1 MSRIR
6 ADKFVNN
13 AATGAP
19 QLTYGAEVVAGVG
32 LTGAGGINI
41 TGVATAASFDGNAT
55 GLTGTPDITINNI
68 TGVAATFTGD
78 LTIEGTLSYEDI
90 TNVDS
95 IGFATF
101 RKGIEV
107 QGAGS
112 TTTTLNVT
120 GVSTFSGD
128 VNFAGDING
137 NVTIVST
144 DSGSSAAPELTLYRN
159 SASPAPGD
167 YLGQLMFKGENSN
180 GGQENYAKIT
190 GKIRDET
197 LGTEDGMIE
206 TAIKGDGSF
215 TIVSRQR
222 HDELQLIN
230 GCGLSVDGDI
240 SGDLTG
246 NVTGDVN
253 AGIVTSST
261 VVLTNGLIT
270 TVSSTTTATDQT
282 SIDSFSA
289 STYRSAKYNV
299 QITRGSEYQTT
310 EISVIH
316 DGSDSYGTE
325 YATIKTGT
333 SLATFSTD
341 VSGGNVR
348 LLATPSSATSTVF
361 KLFRTTTEA

>member
-1 MSRIR
+1 
-6 ADKFVNN
+6 
-13 AATGAP
+13 
-19 QLTYGAEVVAGVG
+19 
-32 LTGAGGINI
+32 
-41 TGVATAASFDGNAT
+41 
-55 GLTGTPDITINNI
+55 
-68 TGVAATFTGD
+68 

-128 VNFAGDING
+128 VNFDGDING
-137 NVTIVST
+137 NVTITST

-159 SASPAPGD
+159 SPSPAPGD

-206 TAIKGDGSF
+206 TAIKGNGSF

-289 STYRSAKYNV
+289 STYRSAKYQI
-299 QITRGSEYQTT
+299 QITQGSTYHTT
-310 EISVIH
+310 EISIVH

-325 YATIKTGT
+325 YGTIKTGS
-333 SLATFSTD
+333 SLASFNTD
-341 VSGGNVR
+341 ISGGNVR
-348 LLATPSSATSTVF
+348 LLATPASSSSTVF
-361 KLFRTTTEA
+361 KLIRTLIEV